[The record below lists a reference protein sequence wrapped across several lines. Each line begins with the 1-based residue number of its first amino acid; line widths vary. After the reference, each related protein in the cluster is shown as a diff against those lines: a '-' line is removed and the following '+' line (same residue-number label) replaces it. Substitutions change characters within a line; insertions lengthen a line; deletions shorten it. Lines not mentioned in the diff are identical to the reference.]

1 MFSNNFKERDIIDKL
16 FRLDILT
23 KRKYCVYCKWN
34 IFPKYTRMVEHIAK
48 CLKCPDEIKVL
59 FPKKDSPTDVYLKNK
74 KRSNRLIH
82 TLFGRNEYNQRTCM
96 YCNWKTVNNLTRMA
110 AHLSKCPNCPDEI
123 KDKFLVE
130 NGRQSDDMELSDYS
144 SDIEIDKKYSG
155 TPAFRDFQQNW
166 LQNAVPSSSTSSCG
180 GGSASCG
187 GGGMVTAGSGGG
199 GMMVPKP
206 YVEDQIIDNVEK
218 VRLGY
223 IIFLETFECELLVG

>member
-16 FRLDILT
+16 FRLDIVT

-34 IFPKYTRMVEHIAK
+34 IFPKYTRMVEHISK
-48 CLKCPDEIKVL
+48 CLKCPEEIKVL

-123 KDKFLVE
+123 KNKFLVE
-130 NGRQSDDMELSDYS
+130 NGRQDDMELSDYS
-144 SDIEIDKKYSG
+144 SDMEQDKKYSG

-166 LQNAVPSSSTSSCG
+166 LQNSIPSSSTSCG
-180 GGSASCG
+180 P
-187 GGGMVTAGSGGG
+187 TII
-199 GMMVPKP
+199 PKA
-206 YVEDQIIDNVEK
+206 YVEDPVIDNVDK
-218 VRLGY
+218 VKKKKSM
-223 IIFLETFECELLVG
+223 IISFEGSQIKIYVSVT